1 VHLTTAHPAIP
12 LAPPYLEMMVAPQ
25 PPDSLFAGSTPPA
38 PGQLARSA
46 GRSRLRVLPL
56 LRLVPLLARP
66 VAQATPWGA
75 VLAGC
80 LAGLVY
86 LAILAHFA
94 DAAGSP
100 LDYGSVRLAFLPA
113 ATALAFALRAPFRPL
128 TQVTPLPAWLA
139 PVGQLL
145 LAAPVLA
152 VTCWGELRI
161 VAYTV
166 PPHVIGYRLPVY
178 LLIAQ
183 LTGWCAVTVAAAAW
197 VSRSRYAD
205 LGGAVAAPVSLAAI
219 ALAWYTPGISRVFLT
234 PPASVHAAAIAWYA
248 SALAGSALTC
258 AAMRDQWHRYARGLP
273 FGRCCTFL

>member
-1 VHLTTAHPAIP
+1 
-12 LAPPYLEMMVAPQ
+12 M
-25 PPDSLFAGSTPPA
+25 
-38 PGQLARSA
+38 
-46 GRSRLRVLPL
+46 
-56 LRLVPLLARP
+56 
-66 VAQATPWGA
+66 PWGA

-113 ATALAFALRAPFRPL
+113 AAALAFALRTPFRPL

-139 PVGQLL
+139 QVGQLL

-166 PPHVIGYRLPVY
+166 PPHAIGYRLPVY

-248 SALAGSALTC
+248 IALAGSALTC
-258 AAMRDQWHRYARGLP
+258 TAMRDQWHRYARGRAAP
-273 FGRCCTFL
+273 GSRW